1 MTDQASSLREILQA
15 RLEITQQISA
25 ATAEHL
31 RLTQIASGMDVL
43 ELGGK
48 DSDTVGRERDRTGLA
63 LQDCETHIAKLE
75 RKMAE
80 LDRRL
85 GAIGAG
91 EDT

>member
-1 MTDQASSLREILQA
+1 MTDQATRLREILQA
-15 RLEITQQISA
+15 RLKITQQISA

-48 DSDTVGRERDRTGLA
+48 ESDMTGGERVRTGLA
-63 LQDCETHIAKLE
+63 LRDCETHIAGLE
-75 RKMAE
+75 KKMAE